1 MFPIMSQL
9 SVSNNIACRHGYR
22 YEHSFAFYPLMP
34 VIAGVLAR
42 NCFAFFDGMF
52 GVFGWR
58 IAGGGEGEAVE
69 KNLVVV
75 MGLLVSV
82 AAFMAMAVLMYVH
95 SMPNINTGFGL

>member
-1 MFPIMSQL
+1 MSKF
-9 SVSNNIACRHGYR
+9 SASNNIACRHGYR

-34 VIAGVLAR
+34 VIAGFLAR
-42 NCFAFFDGMF
+42 NCFAFFDAMF

-82 AAFMAMAVLMYVH
+82 GAFMAMAVLMYVQPI
-95 SMPNINTGFGL
+95 PNINTGLGL